1 VLTVIATKMTIT
13 GRSLCSTNSDVTI
26 TGGIYAVLTGIM
38 TRMTK
43 TGRFICSV
51 NIYCDNNGEV
61 YMQC

>member
-1 VLTVIATKMTIT
+1 M
-13 GRSLCSTNSDVTI
+13 
-26 TGGIYAVLTGIM
+26 LTGIV

-51 NIYCDNNGEV
+51 NIYCDNNGEI